1 MSTAND
7 PKQTLELLR
16 KRVLDLHKALLAVER
31 SRYEAIHGR
40 IESNYQFWGLL
51 TSDPE
56 FAWLGSLTT
65 YIVELEERLDDKEHP
80 VTAAD
85 VEQFGGYLRQLTTSP
100 ERNPEFSFRYTE
112 ALQKD
117 AGLLI
122 AHNVTMSTV
131 PKPKPDPDRQA

>member
-1 MSTAND
+1 MSTEND
-7 PKQTLELLR
+7 PRQTLELLR
-16 KRVLDLHKALLAVER
+16 KRVLDLHKALLGVER

-51 TSDPE
+51 TADPE
-56 FAWLGSLTT
+56 FAWLGALTT
-65 YIVELEERLDDKEHP
+65 YIVELEERLDDKENP

-100 ERNPEFSFRYTE
+100 ERNAEFNFRYTE

-122 AHNVTMSTV
+122 AHNVTLSTV
-131 PKPKPDPDRQA
+131 PKPKPTPGPEA

>member
-1 MSTAND
+1 MSTETES
-7 PKQTLELLR
+7 KQTLELLR

-51 TSDPE
+51 TSDKE
-56 FAWLGSLTT
+56 FSWLGALTT
-65 YIVELEERLDDKEHP
+65 YIVELEERLDDKENP

-85 VEQFGGYLRQLTTSP
+85 VEQFGGYLRQLTTTS
-100 ERNPEFSFRYTE
+100 ERNPEFNFRYTE

-122 AHNVTMSTV
+122 AHNITMSTL
-131 PKPKPDPDRQA
+131 PKPKPIHEPEA